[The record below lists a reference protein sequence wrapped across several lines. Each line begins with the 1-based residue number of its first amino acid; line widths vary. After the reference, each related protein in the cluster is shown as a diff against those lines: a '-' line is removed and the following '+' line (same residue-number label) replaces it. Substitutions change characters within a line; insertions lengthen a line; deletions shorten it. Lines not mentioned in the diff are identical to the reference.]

1 MVQQQRL
8 AISIPN
14 INTRMPSISPAGIST
29 PGSASSTT
37 SSTYNASVSASMDS
51 PAAEVNSAD
60 IGLFVETPLQELSAN
75 TRLQLSQLLNC
86 RKILRS
92 EDGYERDWR
101 GVAELAEVRSF
112 CSSNN
117 DDPMRTVLREWCS
130 HRPQT
135 ATFARLQQCLGIID
149 RWDVSDDIYENMVED
164 AKKYAIKLRQKS
176 LIASDTTDAST
187 SAAEASTLWS
197 NSASHFLPSSNGVNG
212 SDVNS
217 NERDPSMTVLTRDD
231 VILAQKGLPPQ
242 QYDAFVLFADA
253 DIEQAAE
260 IQTKFEENEKY
271 NFKLCFKNRDLL
283 GGVPFTHV
291 ALTQLIEERCRYL
304 LVILT
309 KEFLDSPEN
318 QFLMNYTHAL
328 QIQNNTRKIIPLI
341 YEDSVIIPR
350 ALKIYTHLKYN
361 PVPTTLF
368 DFWAR
373 LGDSIRRAY
382 NAADPSPFG
391 LTEVD
396 NLPATR
402 QLSSDTSYSS
412 LPSPRTTVTTPT
424 SPIPSININGHA
436 YTPDEEKED
445 VFQQKEQR
453 YHFTKRSSLRHHN
466 SVYSHNHH
474 NNRISQLTNGYG
486 LRNAHSTSQLNA
498 GVTVDN
504 SVSMSDLS
512 ISNEAAKKKKKKPIK
527 AVLKRVF
534 SRSSPKLQETAE

>member
-14 INTRMPSISPAGIST
+14 ISNRMPSVPSVGVST

-37 SSTYNASVSASMDS
+37 SSTYNASLSTSMDS
-51 PAAEVNSAD
+51 AATEVSSAD

-130 HRPQT
+130 HRPLT

-176 LIASDTTDAST
+176 LIASDTTDAS
-187 SAAEASTLWS
+187 SSASTLWS
-197 NSASHFLPSSNGVNG
+197 NTASPFIPSSNGVNCN
-212 SDVNS
+212 DINS
-217 NERDPSMTVLTRDD
+217 NERDSSMTILTRDD

-373 LGDSIRRAY
+373 LGDSIRRSY
-382 NAADPSPFG
+382 NAVDPSPFG
-391 LTEVD
+391 LNEVD
-396 NLPATR
+396 NVPASR
-402 QLSSDTSYSS
+402 QLSNDTSYSS
-412 LPSPRTTVTTPT
+412 LPSPRTTATTPTSPT

-436 YTPDEEKED
+436 YTPEEEKED

-453 YHFTKRSSLRHHN
+453 NHFTKRSSLRHHN
-466 SVYSHNHH
+466 SLYSHNHN
-474 NNRISQLTNGYG
+474 NNRISQLTNGHG

-498 GVTVDN
+498 SITVN
-504 SVSMSDLS
+504 NTISMNDLS
-512 ISNEAAKKKKKKPIK
+512 INGEAKKKKKKPIK

>member
-14 INTRMPSISPAGIST
+14 INNRMPSMPSVGVST
-29 PGSASSTT
+29 PGSVSSTT
-37 SSTYNASVSASMDS
+37 SSTYNASLSTSMDS

-60 IGLFVETPLQELSAN
+60 IGLFVETPLQELSTN

-117 DDPMRTVLREWCS
+117 DDPMRAVLREWCS

-135 ATFARLQQCLGIID
+135 ATFARLQQYLGIID

-164 AKKYAIKLRQKS
+164 AKRYAIKLRQKS
-176 LIASDTTDAST
+176 LIASDTTDATSST
-187 SAAEASTLWS
+187 AVTATFWS
-197 NSASHFLPSSNGVNG
+197 NPTSPFLPASSNGING
-212 SDVNS
+212 NDVNS
-217 NERDPSMTVLTRDD
+217 IESDPNMTILTRDD

-350 ALKIYTHLKYN
+350 ALKIYTHLKYT

-373 LGDSIRRAY
+373 LGDSIRRSY
-382 NAADPSPFG
+382 NATDPSPYG
-391 LTEVD
+391 LHEVD
-396 NLPATR
+396 NVLPVR
-402 QLSSDTSYSS
+402 QLPSDTSYTS
-412 LPSPRTTVTTPT
+412 LLTPRTTSVTTPT

-436 YTPDEEKED
+436 YTPEEEEDD

-453 YHFTKRSSLRHHN
+453 YHFNKRSSLRHHN
-466 SVYSHNHH
+466 SVYSHNHN
-474 NNRISQLTNGYG
+474 NNRISQVVNG

-498 GVTVDN
+498 GVNVDN
-504 SVSMSDLS
+504 AVSMSDLS
-512 ISNEAAKKKKKKPIK
+512 ISTEAKKKKKKPIK

-534 SRSSPKLQETAE
+534 SRSSPKLQQTAE

>member
-14 INTRMPSISPAGIST
+14 ITNRMPSMSSAGVST
-29 PGSASSTT
+29 PGSVSSTT
-37 SSTYNASVSASMDS
+37 SSTYNASLTTSMDS

-60 IGLFVETPLQELSAN
+60 IGLFVETPLLELSAN

-101 GVAELAEVRSF
+101 GVAELAEVRSL
-112 CSSNN
+112 CNSSN

-135 ATFARLQQCLGIID
+135 ATFARLQQFLGIID

-164 AKKYAIKLRQKS
+164 AKRYAIKLRQKS
-176 LIASDTTDAST
+176 LIANDTTDAAATST
-187 SAAEASTLWS
+187 TAAATFW
-197 NSASHFLPSSNGVNG
+197 PSQTSPFIPNGVNG
-212 SDVNS
+212 NDLNS
-217 NERDPSMTVLTRDD
+217 NERDPTMTILTRDD
-231 VILAQKGLPPQ
+231 VNRAQEGLPPQ

-260 IQTKFEENEKY
+260 IQTKFEENAKY

-309 KEFLDSPEN
+309 KEFLGSPEN
-318 QFLMNYTHAL
+318 RFLMNYTHAL

-341 YEDSVIIPR
+341 YEDSVIIPP
-350 ALKIYTHLKYN
+350 ALKIYTHLKYS

-382 NAADPSPFG
+382 NATDPSPYG
-391 LTEVD
+391 LNEVVD
-396 NLPATR
+396 NLPAVR
-402 QLSSDTSYSS
+402 QLSSDMSYTS
-412 LPSPRTTVTTPT
+412 LPSPRTTASTTPT

-436 YTPDEEKED
+436 YTPEEEEDD
-445 VFQQKEQR
+445 VFQQKEER
-453 YHFTKRSSLRHHN
+453 YHFNKRSSLRHHN
-466 SVYSHNHH
+466 SVYSHNNN
-474 NNRISQLTNGYG
+474 NNRISQLVNGM
-486 LRNAHSTSQLNA
+486 RNAHSTSQLNA
-498 GVTVDN
+498 GVNIDN
-504 SVSMSDLS
+504 GVSMSDLS
-512 ISNEAAKKKKKKPIK
+512 ISTEAKKKKKKPIR

-534 SRSSPKLQETAE
+534 SRSSPKLQQTAE